1 MNERAMTAD
10 GYIKDQ
16 DYTDDI
22 PYGYWPSS
30 FNGCGWIAVFNY
42 MHGMGM
48 PDTPEEVYAEM
59 LRILPYEGRRG
70 TPFPT
75 MAEFFRKRG
84 IPASRHYGQK
94 GLLRKADKVPA
105 GIVRYV
111 ECGEPHY
118 VAFVRT
124 GEGRYRFFNSADGME
139 DIETDMEHFVE
150 EHVTRKDL
158 IRLLLPG
165 KRAPRRA
172 AENTPVPRTPVPGA
186 PHAGG

>member
-1 MNERAMTAD
+1 MKMQGAVRGMNERAMTAD

-94 GLLRKADKVPA
+94 GLLRKADGVPA

-111 ECGEPHY
+111 ERGEPHY

-124 GEGRYRFFNSADGME
+124 GEGRYRFLRADFSAQWLRWHKDSHSHHGNNSHG
-139 DIETDMEHFVE
+139 T
-150 EHVTRKDL
+150 
-158 IRLLLPG
+158 G
-165 KRAPRRA
+165 Q
-172 AENTPVPRTPVPGA
+172 
-186 PHAGG
+186 

>member
-30 FNGCGWIAVFNY
+30 FNGCGWIAVYNF

-48 PDTPEEVYAEM
+48 PDSPETVYADM

-84 IPASRHYGQK
+84 IPASRHYGEK
-94 GLLRKADKVPA
+94 GLLKKISGVPA

-111 ECGEPHY
+111 G
-118 VAFVRT
+118 ARRT
-124 GEGRYRFFNSADGME
+124 ALRRVCPDRRDAVPLPQFRRRHGR
-139 DIETDMEHFVE
+139 H
-150 EHVTRKDL
+150 
-158 IRLLLPG
+158 
-165 KRAPRRA
+165 
-172 AENTPVPRTPVPGA
+172 
-186 PHAGG
+186 